1 MPANRARAS
10 TIRGDPAVVSVSRT
24 FAVDKP
30 VQVVIDYLK
39 DFSNAEQWDPGTQSC
54 TRIDSGPVRVGSS
67 WHNVSK
73 VLGRETEL
81 TYRLQTLEPGHLTL
95 VGSNDT
101 ATSTD
106 DILVRP
112 LGTGSEITYHANIEL
127 HGAAKLATP
136 VIKVEFERLGSAT
149 EKKLIEAIAAL

>member
-1 MPANRARAS
+1 
-10 TIRGDPAVVSVSRT
+10 VVSVSRT

-39 DFSNAEQWDPGTQSC
+39 DFGNAVEWDPGTQSC
-54 TRIDSGPVRVGSS
+54 TRIDSGPLEVGAS

-81 TYRLQTLEPGHLTL
+81 TYRLQTLEAGHLVL
-95 VGSNDT
+95 VGTNDT

-112 LGTGSEITYHANIEL
+112 LGTGSEVTYHANIEL
-127 HGAAKLATP
+127 HGTAKLAAA
-136 VIKVEFERLGSAT
+136 VVKLEFERLASAT
-149 EKKLIEAIAAL
+149 EKKLVQAIAAL

>member
-1 MPANRARAS
+1 
-10 TIRGDPAVVSVSRT
+10 VVSVSRT
-24 FAVDKP
+24 FPVDKP

-39 DFSNAEQWDPGTQSC
+39 DFSNAVEWDPGTQSC
-54 TRIDSGPVRVGSS
+54 TRIDSGPLQVGSS

-95 VGSNDT
+95 VGTNDT

-112 LGTGSEITYHANIEL
+112 LAAGSEITYHATIEL
-127 HGAAKLATP
+127 HGPAKLAAA
-136 VIKVEFERLGSAT
+136 VVKLEFERLASAT
-149 EKKLIEAIAAL
+149 EKKLVQAIAAL